1 MISSGQGGEGR
12 LDDSVRISEEV
23 GKRIRD
29 IRIAKKMSQQ
39 ELAVRANLS
48 LPHISDIELGK
59 KAMKLVTFVRIIEAL
74 RVPADAVLQ
83 VNGLRT
89 SRPYD
94 SEILEIIEDCSP
106 MELETLKSFMVQLKD
121 TMRRTP
127 YKE

>member
-1 MISSGQGGEGR
+1 M
-12 LDDSVRISEEV
+12 DDSVRFSEEV